1 MNTAP
6 VQGGVKSSGA
16 PRSNNAERG
25 PNCYQCKHFAISWQP
40 SMPYACRLLGFK
52 SKALPAIEV
61 MRIDGR
67 LCQGFQAKPTPAAI
81 GKSVNTL
88 A

>member
-1 MNTAP
+1 MSSLPASGP
-6 VQGGVKSSGA
+6 KRPAVKPGSQY
-16 PRSNNAERG
+16 AERG

-40 SMPYACRLLGFK
+40 SAPYACRLLGFK
-52 SKALPAIEV
+52 SRVLPAIEV

-67 LCQGFQAKPTPAAI
+67 TCLGFTAKAVPLPTP
-81 GKSVNTL
+81 KSVNTL

>member
-1 MNTAP
+1 MNTAS

-16 PRSNNAERG
+16 PRANNAERG

-67 LCQGFQAKPTPAAI
+67 ICQGFQAKPTPSTA

>member
-40 SMPYACRLLGFK
+40 STPYACRLFGFK
-52 SKALPAIEV
+52 SKALPAIEIL
-61 MRIDGR
+61 RIDGR
-67 LCQGFQAKPTPAAI
+67 ICQGFTAKLPLTS
-81 GKSVNTL
+81 KQSVNKL

>member
-1 MNTAP
+1 MNPMPTHGA
-6 VQGGVKSSGA
+6 GKSVGFSGT
-16 PRSNNAERG
+16 PNAERG

-67 LCQGFQAKPTPAAI
+67 ICQGFAAKPIPTSAA
-81 GKSVNTL
+81 KSVNTL

>member
-1 MNTAP
+1 MNTSP
-6 VQGGVKSSGA
+6 VQSGVKNTGA
-16 PRSNNAERG
+16 TRGHHAERG

-67 LCQGFQAKPTPAAI
+67 ICQGFQAKPTPASV

>member
-1 MNTAP
+1 
-6 VQGGVKSSGA
+6 
-16 PRSNNAERG
+16 
-25 PNCYQCKHFAISWQP
+25 
-40 SMPYACRLLGFK
+40 MPYACKLLGFK

-67 LCQGFQAKPTPAAI
+67 ACQGFTAKTQTSPK
-81 GKSVNTL
+81 KSVNTL

>member
-1 MNTAP
+1 MPA
-6 VQGGVKSSGA
+6 QGAGKSVGASGA
-16 PRSNNAERG
+16 RNVERG

-67 LCQGFQAKPTPAAI
+67 HCQGFTAKPTPTSAA
-81 GKSVNTL
+81 KSVNTL